1 MSGPINYSN
10 VKGTDVKRV
19 VEKIED
25 SLASMCDACRGSGQV
40 SSNDPDV
47 YLASQDCHECDGTGK
62 VSDEEEIVV
71 LMAVLSL
78 ALMIQMP
85 SINSQELHQG
95 VLGAS
100 EWISLYLSSIEDGD
114 MDTSTILP
122 KNKVN

>member
-10 VKGTDVKRV
+10 AKGEDVRRV

-25 SLASMCDACRGSGQV
+25 SLSSMCDACRGSGTGTYSEPNGPIEGECPV
-40 SSNDPDV
+40 
-47 YLASQDCHECDGTGK
+47 CDGTGK
-62 VSDEEEIVV
+62 VSDEDEIVV
-71 LMAVLSL
+71 LMACLSL

-85 SINSQELHQG
+85 AVNSRELHQG

-100 EWISLYLSSIEDGD
+100 EWISLFLASIEDGD

-122 KNKVN
+122 NNKIN

>member
-10 VKGTDVKRV
+10 AKGEDVRRV

-25 SLASMCDACRGSGQV
+25 SLSSMCDACRGSGQI
-40 SSNDPDV
+40 DTD
-47 YLASQDCHECDGTGK
+47 DCQECDGTGK
-62 VSDEEEIVV
+62 VSSEDEIVV
-71 LMAVLSL
+71 LMACLSL

-85 SINSQELHQG
+85 SVNSKELHQG

-100 EWISLYLSSIEDGD
+100 EWISLFLASIEDGD

-122 KNKVN
+122 NNKIN

>member
-10 VKGTDVKRV
+10 AKGEDVRRV

-25 SLASMCDACRGSGQV
+25 SLSSMCDACRGSGQV

-47 YLASQDCHECDGTGK
+47 YLASQDCQECDGTGK
-62 VSDEEEIVV
+62 VSEEDEIVV
-71 LMAVLSL
+71 LMACLSL

-85 SINSQELHQG
+85 SVNSRELHQG

-100 EWISLYLSSIEDGD
+100 EWISLFLASIEDGD
-114 MDTSTILP
+114 MDTSTVLP